1 MAEIKEDFGE
11 AGANISPNNQAGE
24 PSLANVLRDG
34 VDDNSE
40 LRTQFNALL
49 AKLDADSGVNDTDFV
64 ATLTPAA
71 QKNTKG

>member
-11 AGANISPNNQAGE
+11 AGANIAPNNQAGE

-34 VDDNSE
+34 VDDDSE

-49 AKLDADSGVNDTDFV
+49 AKLDADAGVTDSDYV
-64 ATLTPAA
+64 STLTPAA